1 MTQGLSEISMA
12 RVSTKEDVVGLG
24 KEIRAEMRELEQRLL
39 IRIRSRSW

>member
-24 KEIRAEMRELEQRLL
+24 KEIRAECV
-39 IRIRSRSW
+39 SWSNVC